1 MFLRK
6 KQSLIGLDIGSHS
19 VKVVEI
25 ETQPNGAH
33 RLVNYGI
40 SEPLHEAIVD
50 GEIMDRQLVTD
61 AIANLLEARGIKT
74 RAVAAAVSGRAVI
87 VKKIAMQTLSQEDA
101 QQAILWEA
109 EQHVPYDINDVSL
122 DYQLLGPMPNDD
134 KQQQV
139 LLVAAKKDMV
149 LSFADLIREA
159 GLTPTIIDV
168 DSFATQNAL
177 QANYDFAAGEV
188 IAILN
193 LGSEITNI
201 NIVQSGVPYFTKDLQ
216 IGGDT
221 FIDAVQRRFNVT
233 REVAAAALRG
243 ERADLDVVPVVEQ
256 ACESLATALERAQA
270 YLRTTGE
277 TGPLSRLILCGG
289 GSLTPGLVPFLE
301 GRFSVPTEIAN
312 PLARIQYDPALFGER
327 DPSTVAPFLTVGVGL
342 ALRKA
347 GEK

>member
-1 MFLRK
+1 MFFRK
-6 KQSLIGLDIGSHS
+6 KESLIGLDIGSHT

-25 ETQPNGAH
+25 ESQPGGGH
-33 RLVNYGI
+33 RLVNFGI

-61 AIANLLEARGIKT
+61 AIANLLESRGIKT
-74 RAVAAAVSGRAVI
+74 RSVVAAVSGRAVI
-87 VKKIAMQTLSQEDA
+87 VKKIAMQSLSQEDA

-122 DYQLLGPMPNDD
+122 DFEVLGQLPADP

-159 GLTPTIIDV
+159 GLTPLIIDV
-168 DSFATQNAL
+168 DSFAIQNAL
-177 QANYDFAAGEV
+177 AANYDFAPGEV
-188 IAILN
+188 VAILN

-201 NIVQSGVPYFTKDLQ
+201 NITQNGVPYFTKDLQ
-216 IGGDT
+216 VGGDT
-221 FIDAVQRRFNVT
+221 FIDAVQRRYNVT

-243 ERADLDVVPVVEQ
+243 QRADLDVVPLVEQ
-256 ACESLATALERAQA
+256 ACESVATALERAQA

-277 TGPLSRLILCGG
+277 TGPISRLMLCGG

-301 GRFSVPTEIAN
+301 ARFSVPTEIAN
-312 PLARIQYDPALFGER
+312 PLARIQYDPALFAGKEA
-327 DPSTVAPFLTVGVGL
+327 SQVAPFLTVGVGL
-342 ALRKA
+342 ALRKV
-347 GEK
+347 GDK

>member
-1 MFLRK
+1 MFFRK
-6 KQSLIGLDIGSHS
+6 KESLVGLDIGSHT
-19 VKVVEI
+19 VKVVEV
-25 ETQPNGAH
+25 EQLPGGGH
-33 RLVNYGI
+33 RLVNFGI

-61 AIANLLEARGIKT
+61 AIANLLESRGIKT
-74 RAVAAAVSGRAVI
+74 RSVVAAVSGRAVI

-122 DYQLLGPMPNDD
+122 DFEVLGPLPNDA

-159 GLTPTIIDV
+159 GLTPVVIDV
-168 DSFATQNAL
+168 DSFAIQNAL
-177 QANYDFAAGEV
+177 SANYDFGPAEV
-188 IAILN
+188 VAILN

-201 NIVQSGVPYFTKDLQ
+201 NITQGGVPYFTKDLQ
-216 IGGDT
+216 VGGDT
-221 FIDAVQRRFNVT
+221 FIDAVQRRYNVT

-243 ERADLDVVPVVEQ
+243 QRADLDVVPLVEQ

-277 TGPLSRLILCGG
+277 TGPISRLMLCGG
-289 GSLTPGLVPFLE
+289 GALTPGLVPFLE
-301 GRFSVPTEIAN
+301 ARFSVPVEVAN
-312 PLARIQYDPALFGER
+312 PLARIQYDPALFGDK
-327 DPSTVAPFLTVGVGL
+327 DPASVAPFLTVGVGL
-342 ALRKA
+342 ALRKV
-347 GEK
+347 GDK

>member
-1 MFLRK
+1 MFFRK
-6 KQSLIGLDIGSHS
+6 KQSLIGLDIGSHT

-25 ETQPNGAH
+25 ETLPGGGH
-33 RLVNYGI
+33 RLVNFGI

-61 AIANLLEARGIKT
+61 AIANLLEKRGIKT
-74 RAVAAAVSGRAVI
+74 RCVVAAVSGRAVI
-87 VKKIAMQTLSQEDA
+87 AKKIAMQNLSQEDA

-122 DYQLLGPMPNDD
+122 DFEVLGPLPSDP

-159 GLTPTIIDV
+159 GLTPLVIDV
-168 DSFATQNAL
+168 DSFAIQNAL
-177 QANYDFAAGEV
+177 AANYDFGPSEV
-188 IAILN
+188 VAILN

-201 NIVQSGVPYFTKDLQ
+201 NITQGGVPYFTKDLQ
-216 IGGDT
+216 VGGDT

-243 ERADLDVVPVVEQ
+243 QRADLDVIPLVEQ

-277 TGPLSRLILCGG
+277 TGPIGRLMLCGG

-301 GRFSVPTEIAN
+301 SRFSVPTEIAN
-312 PLARIQYDPALFGER
+312 PLARIQYDAALFGDK
-327 DPSTVAPFLTVGVGL
+327 DPGTVAPFLTVGVGL
-342 ALRKA
+342 ALRKV
-347 GEK
+347 GDK